1 MTNPKDNLRKTVTIA
16 YLKVS
21 ESVGRK
27 NFALKTFLKFS
38 RPTKSISPLMIAIL
52 KKDPDIMR
60 YIGYPNNNVTTTKRG
75 SNNI

>member
-1 MTNPKDNLRKTVTIA
+1 MINPKDNLRKTVTIA

-60 YIGYPNNNVTTTKRG
+60 YIGYPNNNATTTKRG